1 MRSLTWKLCCA
12 FFLVVAIS
20 VGLTAYFINVDTT
33 QKFSQYLSR
42 EDQRYVQNMS
52 NVLGQIYARDENW
65 DSAQTVLSELLRSD
79 NERLALADSANIIV
93 GDTANQWLEN
103 TEQDIGLSDGTPVI
117 VSGEEVGELY
127 LFSTQPGNSGAAGN
141 PRGKGKNAL
150 PASSLISGEQDFL
163 DQVNHSMAVTGL
175 IAAAIALIIGLILT
189 HQITRPIKA
198 LTKGAR
204 QIANGNFNHTVK
216 VRSKDEIGDLSQSF
230 NAMAANLNKA
240 EQERQRIIADIAHE
254 LRTPLTVINGTVD
267 GIQDGVFKPDKE
279 RLASIKEQTALLT
292 LLVSDLRDLSLAES
306 GQLKLALA
314 PTDLIDLVK
323 RKAAQFEMRAREK
336 DIELRLNLPEEAPEI
351 DIDPARIEQVLA
363 NLMTNAIRH
372 TPAQGNITISMRI
385 VDGDEGHRANRPSLM
400 ISVADTGEGIAP
412 EHLPHIFERFYRAE
426 TSRARSEG
434 GAGLGLAIV
443 KQMIHA
449 HGGKVWAESKAGKG
463 STFYVVL

>member
-12 FFLVVAIS
+12 LFLVVAIS
-20 VGLTAYFINVDTT
+20 VGLTAYFINVNTT
-33 QKFSQYLSR
+33 QKFSQYLSQ

-52 NVLGQIYARDENW
+52 NILGQIYARDENW
-65 DSAQTVLSELLRSD
+65 DNAQTVLSKLLRSG

-93 GDTANQWLEN
+93 GDTANQWLGN

-117 VSGEEVGELY
+117 VSEEEVGELY
-127 LFSTQPGNSGAAGN
+127 LFSTQPGISGAARS
-141 PRGKGKNAL
+141 PMGKGKNAL
-150 PASSLISGEQDFL
+150 PALSPVSGEQDFL
-163 DQVNHSMAVTGL
+163 DQINRSMVVTGL

-216 VRSKDEIGDLSQSF
+216 VRSKDEVGDLSQSF
-230 NAMAANLNKA
+230 NAMAGSLNKA

-254 LRTPLTVINGTVD
+254 LRTPLTIINGTVD

-279 RLASIKEQTALLT
+279 HLASIKEQTALLT

-323 RKAAQFEMRAREK
+323 RKAAQFEMRVREK

-351 DIDPARIEQVLA
+351 NIDPARIEQVLA
-363 NLMTNAIRH
+363 NLITNAIRH

-385 VDGDEGHRANRPSLM
+385 VDEDEGHRANRPSLM

-443 KQMIHA
+443 EQMIHA
-449 HGGKVWAESKAGKG
+449 HGGKVWAESESGKG

>member
-1 MRSLTWKLCCA
+1 
-12 FFLVVAIS
+12 
-20 VGLTAYFINVDTT
+20 
-33 QKFSQYLSR
+33 
-42 EDQRYVQNMS
+42 
-52 NVLGQIYARDENW
+52 
-65 DSAQTVLSELLRSD
+65 
-79 NERLALADSANIIV
+79 
-93 GDTANQWLEN
+93 
-103 TEQDIGLSDGTPVI
+103 
-117 VSGEEVGELY
+117 
-127 LFSTQPGNSGAAGN
+127 
-141 PRGKGKNAL
+141 
-150 PASSLISGEQDFL
+150 
-163 DQVNHSMAVTGL
+163 
-175 IAAAIALIIGLILT
+175 
-189 HQITRPIKA
+189 
-198 LTKGAR
+198 
-204 QIANGNFNHTVK
+204 
-216 VRSKDEIGDLSQSF
+216 
-230 NAMAANLNKA
+230 
-240 EQERQRIIADIAHE
+240 
-254 LRTPLTVINGTVD
+254 
-267 GIQDGVFKPDKE
+267 
-279 RLASIKEQTALLT
+279 

-323 RKAAQFEMRAREK
+323 RKAAQFEMRTREK